1 MNLSVRVKLVIL
13 LAIVALLPLLAA
25 ILTIA
30 IGGRRLQSELI
41 SRSVQSVTAKE
52 ALALHVSLRK
62 DIEKLLLSLSEPM
75 IVSELMKLDAPL
87 RQDQLDELDAVWR
100 TLPNRDPRMA
110 AVLNHPIASELK
122 RFRSEDPRLVEIF
135 VTDRY
140 GQLVAATGKTGDF
153 YQADE
158 DWWQG
163 VENRGQS
170 RMFIPPIN
178 YDVSSGVF
186 SLDLCIPIVQ
196 DGRFYGVGKA
206 VLNIRSWIGPEEVS
220 IGETDANV
228 ILVRNS
234 DGMIVFRRD
243 TVPLTQTAEE
253 WFGPIVTS
261 DAPGWRVTKNG
272 YLQGYAPI
280 RLPKHIGLYD
290 VATPDW
296 RLVLSVPRA
305 QALRGVTRL
314 SIIVLAVGL
323 TIIVVIFLVG
333 LFLVDHVVVRRIQ
346 YLQQATQRIAGGDLT
361 HRIEPHAMR
370 RLLGARDEIDHLSED
385 FNEMVS
391 HIQQTQQQLQTANEL
406 KTNFIRIAS
415 HELRTPISYILG
427 TVRLMKDCFDADR
440 LRHALQSMGGKAKR
454 LEAIIQAMFKL
465 MPEQRSRS
473 DMHYSQL
480 RVSELLEEV
489 YLDTFP
495 FVERRNQRLII
506 EGAEKFKFVTADRE
520 KLRDVLENLVMN
532 AIKFTP
538 DNGAVK
544 LRVSQQLGGYVSFA
558 VQDQGPGIPESDL
571 PHIFEPFFTGRD
583 VMRHSTGRSGYAK
596 SGMGLGLA
604 VVRHFTELHGG
615 TVNVTSGSHGSIFT
629 VTIPLQPTHTLHEPT
644 SPAES
649 ETAPDDAQE
658 GKKETHLGG

>member
-1 MNLSVRVKLVIL
+1 
-13 LAIVALLPLLAA
+13 
-25 ILTIA
+25 
-30 IGGRRLQSELI
+30 
-41 SRSVQSVTAKE
+41 
-52 ALALHVSLRK
+52 
-62 DIEKLLLSLSEPM
+62 
-75 IVSELMKLDAPL
+75 
-87 RQDQLDELDAVWR
+87 
-100 TLPNRDPRMA
+100 
-110 AVLNHPIASELK
+110 
-122 RFRSEDPRLVEIF
+122 
-135 VTDRY
+135 
-140 GQLVAATGKTGDF
+140 
-153 YQADE
+153 
-158 DWWQG
+158 
-163 VENRGQS
+163 
-170 RMFIPPIN
+170 
-178 YDVSSGVF
+178 
-186 SLDLCIPIVQ
+186 
-196 DGRFYGVGKA
+196 
-206 VLNIRSWIGPEEVS
+206 
-220 IGETDANV
+220 
-228 ILVRNS
+228 
-234 DGMIVFRRD
+234 
-243 TVPLTQTAEE
+243 
-253 WFGPIVTS
+253 
-261 DAPGWRVTKNG
+261 
-272 YLQGYAPI
+272 
-280 RLPKHIGLYD
+280 
-290 VATPDW
+290 
-296 RLVLSVPRA
+296 
-305 QALRGVTRL
+305 
-314 SIIVLAVGL
+314 
-323 TIIVVIFLVG
+323 
-333 LFLVDHVVVRRIQ
+333 
-346 YLQQATQRIAGGDLT
+346 
-361 HRIEPHAMR
+361 
-370 RLLGARDEIDHLSED
+370 
-385 FNEMVS
+385 
-391 HIQQTQQQLQTANEL
+391 
-406 KTNFIRIAS
+406 
-415 HELRTPISYILG
+415 
-427 TVRLMKDCFDADR
+427 MKDCFDADR